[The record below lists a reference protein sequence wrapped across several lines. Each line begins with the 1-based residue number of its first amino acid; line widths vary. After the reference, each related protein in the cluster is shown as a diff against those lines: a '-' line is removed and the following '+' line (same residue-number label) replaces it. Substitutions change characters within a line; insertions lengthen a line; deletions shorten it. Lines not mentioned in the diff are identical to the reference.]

1 MLRVTKPVTPN
12 PLIRT
17 SEKPLSRTM
26 KTLFLLR
33 HAKSSWSHLSL
44 DDHDR
49 PLKKRGLK
57 AAPRMGAV
65 LRGLDLR
72 PEQVLCSTALRAQ
85 ETWRLVQAELSDG
98 DRIPVSHHADF
109 YHCEPTQFVTTL
121 KHVAEPAACVLI
133 VGHNPDLESFLTQL
147 TGESH
152 RLSTAALVRLT
163 LSIEAWS
170 DMTATTRGQLDA
182 IWRPRELQ

>member
-1 MLRVTKPVTPN
+1 
-12 PLIRT
+12 
-17 SEKPLSRTM
+17 M

-33 HAKSSWSHLSL
+33 HAKSSWSHLAL

-65 LRGLDLR
+65 LRDLGLR
-72 PEQVLCSTALRAQ
+72 PEHVLCSTALRAQ
-85 ETWRLVQAELSDG
+85 ETWRLVQAELPEG
-98 DRIPVSHHADF
+98 DRIPVSHHADL
-109 YHCEPTQFVTTL
+109 YHCEPLKFVAALT
-121 KHVAEPAACVLI
+121 HVAEPVACVLI

-147 TGESH
+147 TGETH
-152 RLSTAALVRLT
+152 RLSTAALARLT
-163 LSIEAWS
+163 LSLDAWS
-170 DMTATTRGQLDA
+170 DMTETTRGQLDA